1 MSVSFF
7 HTMFVGARAQCD
19 REPMALQNIPACQGS
34 EKNARDAGSNLILN
48 GSFPLFLQLMH
59 RKTHEAAARRS
70 GPRSAAK
77 QRLSLCGPGRIPLG
91 PSVPTPALRTA
102 RLGPR
107 SEPSSA
113 LVNGQRCSPSQQA
126 LIIPC
131 CFSGDFSLSMLDIET
146 MQIESRS
153 SRAQSYRIERPRL
166 DN

>member
-7 HTMFVGARAQCD
+7 HTMFVARVLSVTENLWPCRTYLLVKAVKRMHEMLAATLFSTAPSAVSAVDAQ
-19 REPMALQNIPACQGS
+19 
-34 EKNARDAGSNLILN
+34 
-48 GSFPLFLQLMH
+48 
-59 RKTHEAAARRS
+59 KTHEAAARRS